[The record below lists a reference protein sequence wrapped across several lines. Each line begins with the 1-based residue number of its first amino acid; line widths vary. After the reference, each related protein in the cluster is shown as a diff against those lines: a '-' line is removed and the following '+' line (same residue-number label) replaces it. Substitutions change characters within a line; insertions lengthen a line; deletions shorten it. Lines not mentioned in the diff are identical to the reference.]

1 MNQILEDVTDATLNK
16 LVERWFAWRG
26 DARFPARKSIEP
38 TELGPALP
46 FVWICEKATE
56 SKCYRYRLVG
66 EAVNTLYGQ
75 GLRGRFLKDFLSQ
88 KTANALRVRLDQCL
102 ESGSLLHMIA
112 PQTLHDKRH
121 VLVQR
126 LFLPITGENGAH
138 DTILG
143 CTKVTGTLLESD
155 RHSATLH
162 QAAYNCDGKRLRV
175 GSPVVTM
182 YSSGLEF

>member
-1 MNQILEDVTDATLNK
+1 MSQIMEDVADATLSK

-26 DARFPARKSIEP
+26 DARYPARKSIEP
-38 TELGPALP
+38 IELGSALP
-46 FVWICEKATE
+46 FVWLCEKVPE
-56 SKCYRYRLVG
+56 SQCYRYRLVG

-75 GLRGRFLKDFLSQ
+75 GLRGRLLKDFLSQ
-88 KTANALRVRLDQCL
+88 KTATALRVRLDQCL
-102 ESGSLLHMIA
+102 ESGNLLHTIA

-143 CTKVTGTLLESD
+143 CTKVTGAVLESD
-155 RHSATLH
+155 RYSATVH
-162 QAAYNCDGKRLRV
+162 QAAYNCEGERV
-175 GSPVVTM
+175 KVSNPVVTM
-182 YSSGLEF
+182 FSSDLEF